1 MFTRLQQLTA
11 QLTMRMTH
19 ILGHLSK
26 TALNWKRGLKFMSRA
41 CARHSRMC
49 RPIPATASKT
59 LLWPSCHMSR
69 VRPSQAAQQLW
80 KMECLALMI
89 MKSAP
94 MKQVGP
100 VRCKH
105 QRAMHAPHQASQNS
119 WASCASSHDML
130 NRWRSDIECP
140 VWQVR
145 VLRKQQ

>member
-1 MFTRLQQLTA
+1 MFTRLQQLTP

-26 TALNWKRGLKFMSRA
+26 TALKWKRGLEIMSRA

-59 LLWPSCHMSR
+59 LLWPSRHMSR

-94 MKQVGP
+94 VKQVGP

-105 QRAMHAPHQASQNS
+105 HRAMHAPHCTSQYS
-119 WASCASSHDML
+119 WASYASPHDMIH
-130 NRWRSDIECP
+130 RFWSDIHCP

-145 VLRKQQ
+145 ALRKQE